1 MNCKINCM
9 KVVVLLSCIA
19 LLGVSCSTPEEEII
33 ATYPNMVKN
42 GSFEDL
48 SVAGGL
54 WSMEGSGEMQI
65 QEGEA
70 YAGWRALKVNPAECT
85 ELMYNE
91 DLLVEADATYEISLA
106 TRLAGESTGCSA
118 AFYLYLVQ
126 DGENVLAAN
135 IQPENAWE
143 WKREVLY
150 LFTTSSSPVEFRII
164 TGNTNIEL
172 DEVTFRRVATL

>member
-1 MNCKINCM
+1 MKI
-9 KVVVLLSCIA
+9 VVLLSCIA

-85 ELMYNE
+85 
-91 DLLVEADATYEISLA
+91 
-106 TRLAGESTGCSA
+106 
-118 AFYLYLVQ
+118 
-126 DGENVLAAN
+126 
-135 IQPENAWE
+135 
-143 WKREVLY
+143 
-150 LFTTSSSPVEFRII
+150 
-164 TGNTNIEL
+164 
-172 DEVTFRRVATL
+172 